1 MRISLNHHREVS
13 LWEKFEVS
21 PITTRF
27 FSYFS
32 NVGGFFKFLVGL
44 YNKAYI
50 AVKFTIV
57 VD

>member
-21 PITTRF
+21 PTKKKF
-27 FSYFS
+27 FNYFS
-32 NVGGFFKFLVGL
+32 NKGGFFKFLLDL
-44 YNKAYI
+44 YNKTYI
-50 AVKFTIV
+50 VVKFTIV